1 MKHKKMSLGLAL
13 GGGGARGFAHIGVL
27 KALEEESI
35 PIDIIT
41 GTSVGAL
48 IGGAYAS
55 GITPDQL
62 ITMAD
67 EYLNSDEFQSSA
79 IQAISEA
86 HKKESGG
93 ITKRV
98 QHYLKN
104 HFYLAQMIFKPG
116 ILSSDNFQSM
126 INHFI
131 PDITVRDTPIPFR
144 AVATDLMSGKEIVF
158 SDGSLR
164 QAVMA
169 SCAVPGAI
177 EPMKSGDRL
186 LSDGGIVSSVPIDAA
201 REAGAGIVIAVT
213 VAHDIAYRED
223 FQTALAVYSRATD
236 IMSHHLMNHTLK
248 KADIVIRPRVGTLHW
263 SDYLQAKDLIHEG
276 EEATRECID
285 AIRTIL
291 RRSTGW
297 ASLVSRLGAFF
308 SNPPSAAE
316 GKHR

>member
-1 MKHKKMSLGLAL
+1 MKNTHMPIGLAL

-27 KALEEESI
+27 KVLEEESI

-55 GITPDQL
+55 GITPGKL
-62 ITMAD
+62 IEMAD

-86 HKKESGG
+86 HRKENGG

-104 HFYLAQMIFKPG
+104 RFYLAQMIFKPG
-116 ILSSDNFQSM
+116 ILSSEDFQSM

-131 PDITVRDTPIPFR
+131 PDITVRDTRIPFR
-144 AVATDLMSGKEIVF
+144 AVATDLMSGSEIIF

-177 EPMKSGDRL
+177 EPMKSGHWL

-201 REAGAGIVIAVT
+201 RKAGAGIVVAVT

-223 FQTALAVYSRATD
+223 FHTALAVYSRATD
-236 IMSHHLMNHTLK
+236 IMSHHLMNHALRD
-248 KADIVIRPRVGTLHW
+248 ADVVIRPHVGTLHW

-276 EEATRECID
+276 EKATREHVA
-285 AIRTIL
+285 AIKKIL
-291 RRSTGW
+291 PRSTRW
-297 ASLVSRLGAFF
+297 TSFVARMRALF
-308 SNPPSAAE
+308 SQPDSPA
-316 GKHR
+316 GR